1 MRYRTGTVTTWIFQA
16 TPDRFDVG
24 GYLASQN
31 PISWTVRQAHFVP
44 EIRIDDRVFLWRA
57 QGSGDKEAAGIV
69 GSGVVLEEPIERPDD
84 EAARP
89 FWRDAAD
96 AGEILPRVRIRVDK
110 VAASIREVLKRKWL
124 LEEPSLRSLPIL
136 KMASGTNFRI
146 SEHDAERLENLW
158 QNTGRDW
165 NDAESTAGLYVYAKT
180 YGGTVSTLDGSPVV
194 IVAHRIG
201 RAVTG
206 VYNKVMNFRSIDPRD
221 NRDGL
226 SGASETDKRV
236 WIRYYTP
243 STKQL
248 DEGRLEADY
257 QRLWGLRVDVADP
270 EVPIAADE
278 ASISERAPALAGRG
292 QGYEQDPLVRAA
304 IEARAME
311 MAESHYRR
319 LCYDVTNTSATQPF
333 DLRCTRD
340 SQEVRVEVKGTRGD
354 GSTIEV
360 TSGEVESARGM
371 AWRTDLVVVSHI
383 TVERLDMRVVG
394 SGGTMRIVEGW
405 RPVDDDLTPTRFR
418 CRVG

>member
-1 MRYRTGTVTTWIFQA
+1 M
-16 TPDRFDVG
+16 
-24 GYLASQN
+24 
-31 PISWTVRQAHFVP
+31 
-44 EIRIDDRVFLWRA
+44 
-57 QGSGDKEAAGIV
+57 
-69 GSGVVLEEPIERPDD
+69 
-84 EAARP
+84 
-89 FWRDAAD
+89 
-96 AGEILPRVRIRVDK
+96 
-110 VAASIREVLKRKWL
+110 REVLKRKWL
-124 LEEPSLRSLPIL
+124 LEEPSLRNLRIL
-136 KMASGTNFRI
+136 KMASGTNYPI
-146 SEHDAERLENLW
+146 LEHDVERLENLW
-158 QNTGRDW
+158 RNTGRDW
-165 NDAESTAGLYVYAKT
+165 NDAESTAGLYAYAKT

-221 NRDGL
+221 DRDGL
-226 SGASETDKRV
+226 SGASETDERV

-243 STKQL
+243 STEQL

-257 QRLWGLRVDVADP
+257 QRLWGLRVDGADP

-319 LCYDVTNTSATQPF
+319 LRYDVTNTSATQPF
-333 DLRCTRD
+333 DFRCTRD
-340 SQEVRVEVKGTRGD
+340 GQEVRVEVKGTRGD

-360 TSGEVESARGM
+360 TSGEVESARGT
-371 AWRTDLVVVSHI
+371 AWRTDLVVVSGI
-383 TVERLDMRVVG
+383 TVERRDMGFVG
-394 SGGTMRIVEGW
+394 SGGMMRIVEGW

-418 CRVG
+418 CRVPIE